1 MGSTPHPLPTEP
13 LRDVRSVK
21 TGVLGGDKGVDGER
35 SPARASSPGS
45 NPRTGHRRGG
55 LSREGIRSRVLHRG
69 SRHGGGSEALVDLRG
84 CEDRSR
90 FSKAQSDD
98 EGCSGE
104 SVFRGRLRRSASSKI
119 PATRPPPRCAG
130 CGARLGGRSSVARLV
145 AARRRGSGFA
155 DVSAGRDKLQKSS
168 GDVGLRSS
176 HGKHRGEQMR
186 PGSEG
191 GTTVRWPN
199 HRATRRREPN
209 RTGVATGVGSAR

>member
-45 NPRTGHRRGG
+45 NPCTGHRRGG
-55 LSREGIRSRVLHRG
+55 LLREGTRSRLLHHWFAPRWGKRG
-69 SRHGGGSEALVDLRG
+69 LGRTERLRG
-84 CEDRSR
+84 PLPVLESTGRR
-90 FSKAQSDD
+90 RRVL
-98 EGCSGE
+98 GRIGVSGAAATLSLLE
-104 SVFRGRLRRSASSKI
+104 T

-130 CGARLGGRSSVARLV
+130 CGARLGGRSVIARLL

-168 GDVGLRSS
+168 GDVGLGISR
-176 HGKHRGEQMR
+176 GKHRGER
-186 PGSEG
+186 TGSSPEG
-191 GTTVRWPN
+191 GTTARWPDPSSE
-199 HRATRRREPN
+199 AT
-209 RTGVATGVGSAR
+209 S

>member
-55 LSREGIRSRVLHRG
+55 LLREGTRSRVLHRWFAPRWG
-69 SRHGGGSEALVDLRG
+69 KRGLGRTERLRG
-84 CEDRSR
+84 PLPVLESAERRRRVLGR
-90 FSKAQSDD
+90 F
-98 EGCSGE
+98 GVSGAAATLSLLE
-104 SVFRGRLRRSASSKI
+104 T

-130 CGARLGGRSSVARLV
+130 CGARLGGRSVVARLL

-176 HGKHRGEQMR
+176 RGKHRGEQVR
-186 PGSEG
+186 PGPEG
-191 GTTVRWPN
+191 GTTARWPN
-199 HRATRRREPN
+199 PSGEET
-209 RTGVATGVGSAR
+209 S